1 MSYSD
6 GLNIMSTGLS
16 WPTVQPGGLNTY
28 YKSVCEQLSSR
39 NRVHALICSKE
50 KPQTPEELIIHN
62 AGDPKESIWK
72 RKDAFQRMASELMNA
87 GKERI
92 DVLYSHFAP
101 YGVGPALEA
110 KKRGIPVVMTFHGPW
125 NEEMKIEGQGI
136 KHQVKTA
143 IAKSIE
149 RKAYRLA
156 DKFIVL
162 SETFRDILHS
172 LHGIPLD
179 KIVIIPGAANIDR
192 FIPANNRLAVRRMLN
207 LPEGATTVLTVR
219 RLVNRMGLLQLLEAW
234 RTVSERFPNSILLI
248 GGKGPLRAEL
258 EERIADYGLA
268 SKVRLLGYI
277 PDHELASYYQAAD
290 LFVVPSQAL
299 EGFGL
304 ITTEALASGLPVMAT
319 PIGGNREILQNFRP
333 ELLFKSASAA
343 DMAEGISY
351 MLGNRRLLPSREE
364 CREHVLERYTWEHV
378 ADQVEAVFR
387 EVMGKGE
394 TINAQSGVY
403 RSHG

>member
-1 MSYSD
+1 MSYPD

-16 WPTVQPGGLNTY
+16 WPSVQPGGLNTY
-28 YKSVCEQLSSR
+28 FKSVCEQLSSR
-39 NRVHALICSKE
+39 NRVQALICTKE
-50 KPQTPEELIIHN
+50 MPATPEELIIHN

-72 RKDAFQRMASELMNA
+72 RKDAFQRKAADMFNS

-92 DVLYSHFAP
+92 DILYSHFAP
-101 YGVGPALEA
+101 YGVGPAIEA

-192 FIPANNRLAVRRMLN
+192 FIPSSNRLAVRRMLN

-234 RTVSERFPNSILLI
+234 RSVSERFPNAILLI

-258 EERIADYGLA
+258 EERIADYGLT

-304 ITTEALASGLPVMAT
+304 ITAEALASGLPVMAT

-333 ELLFKSASAA
+333 ELLFKSSSAA
-343 DMAEGISY
+343 DMAEGISH

-394 TINAQSGVY
+394 TLNVESGIY

>member
-1 MSYSD
+1 MSLHD
-6 GLNIMSTGLS
+6 GLNIMATGLS
-16 WPTVQPGGLNTY
+16 WPSVQPGGLNTY
-28 YKSVCEQLSSR
+28 FKSVCEQLSST
-39 NRVHALICSKE
+39 NRVHALICSGE
-50 KPQTPEELIIHN
+50 QPETPPNLIIHN
-62 AGDPKESIWK
+62 AGDPKMSIWK
-72 RKDAFQRMASELMNA
+72 RKDVFQRKAAELMG
-87 GKERI
+87 GKEKM

-101 YGVGPALEA
+101 YGVGPAIEA

-162 SETFRDILHS
+162 SETFRDILHK
-172 LHGIPLD
+172 LHGIPLH
-179 KIVIIPGAANIDR
+179 KIVLIPGAANIER
-192 FIPANNRLAVRRMLN
+192 FTPAGNRLAVRRMLN

-234 RTVSERFPNSILLI
+234 RTVSERYPNSILLI
-248 GGKGPLRAEL
+248 GGKGPLRGEL
-258 EERIADYGLA
+258 EERIADYGLTN
-268 SKVRLLGYI
+268 KVRLLGYI
-277 PDHELASYYQAAD
+277 PDHQLASYYQAAD

-304 ITTEALASGLPVMAT
+304 ITTEALASGTPVMAT
-319 PIGGNREILQNFRP
+319 PIGGNREILENFRP
-333 ELLFKSASAA
+333 ELLFKSASAE
-343 DMAEGISY
+343 DMAEGISRI
-351 MLGNRRLLPSREE
+351 LGNRRLLPSREE
-364 CREHVLERYTWEHV
+364 CREHVLERYTWQHV
-378 ADQVEAVFR
+378 GDQVEAVFR
-387 EVMGKGE
+387 EVLGKGE
-394 TINAQSGVY
+394 TLDAESGVY